1 MYIDLCNDAI
11 RMPCATTKKNVF
23 LKFASD
29 LWRNLREGGRYA
41 VNQSLFSSETMDAPK
56 IRCCVY

>member
-1 MYIDLCNDAI
+1 MQARNAI

-29 LWRNLREGGRYA
+29 LWRNLREG